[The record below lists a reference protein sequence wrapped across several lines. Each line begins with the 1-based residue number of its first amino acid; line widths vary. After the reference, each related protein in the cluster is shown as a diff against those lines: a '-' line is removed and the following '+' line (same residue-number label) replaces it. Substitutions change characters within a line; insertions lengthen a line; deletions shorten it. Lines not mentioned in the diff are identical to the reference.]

1 MQLDHRKDFLDN
13 IAHTEEGQQCLV
25 VDCGMVSPFDFCQLA
40 PDAPLAKSLM
50 NWVSTGKTYP
60 WYANAMPSGM
70 DASIAAIYELLANG
84 TIDAQGFSDQV
95 ESLVAGNS

>member
-1 MQLDHRKDFLDN
+1 
-13 IAHTEEGQQCLV
+13 
-25 VDCGMVSPFDFCQLA
+25 
-40 PDAPLAKSLM
+40 M